1 MRRLDLP
8 VCLLAPLSWSDP
20 GTRFIQVNRLRSER
34 PRFKPDPRFDH
45 VIQMIRSGFFGWED
59 YFAPICDAITGTD
72 YYLTAVDFAAYL
84 DTQVRGR

>member
-1 MRRLDLP
+1 
-8 VCLLAPLSWSDP
+8 
-20 GTRFIQVNRLRSER
+20 
-34 PRFKPDPRFDH
+34 
-45 VIQMIRSGFFGWED
+45 MIRSGFFGWED